1 MTPGTYNF
9 PNHRRGDTF
18 NGHSFEINQN
28 GDPVDFTGADIK
40 IQFRTTGESR
50 NIILEWSTDDGSITI
65 SGGDDNVINMAAKT
79 GEEMDVTPGTYKY
92 DIQVI
97 LASGVTNTYVK
108 GSMKIVNDITR

>member
-1 MTPGTYNF
+1 MNPGTYNF
-9 PNHRRGDTF
+9 PHHRRGDTF

-28 GDPVDFTGADIK
+28 GDPVDFTGAEIS

-65 SGGDDNVINMAAKT
+65 SGAENNVIEMDAKT
-79 GEEMDVTPGTYKY
+79 GEEMNVTPGTYKY